1 VLGNEMKHNLNKKNS
16 NRYTITTALAT
27 IFTLTIMITSI
38 MATAP
43 AAATTT
49 TTTTTTTSPPEEAGM
64 IELSQEPVYQERQG
78 TVSETPI
85 NQTHIQLALSG
96 SGTITLPNT
105 TETIST
111 TSTGSLIASLDGTAA
126 GKEVI
131 TTEDG
136 SESATATIYA
146 IARFGM
152 EEGRGIIIALVNT
165 DSTTGRLAPLDGM
178 ILAGQI
184 EFPPEEETALVTLWE
199 WQSGIPLPTATTPE
213 ELPPPLMNDT
223 TTAMTNATSTASDT
237 NAATTE
243 APPGEEVG
251 AEGEVQQQQQRPQ
264 LCGSSGS
271 SGGGTTDDGTDANT
285 TTTTGIASAN
295 NDDNTSAAATS
306 SFLYQNPEYGIQ
318 ILCPEN
324 WVYGEEENPV
334 TGDFQVYFT
343 SPIEV
348 QQSQTTG
355 EIPPT
360 VSVAI
365 REVPLTNLNLQLF
378 ADLNIRDLIST
389 GHEIISTSLNAS
401 LSGMPAFEVVAIQ
414 PADGTMFLQDWTIQG
429 DMAYAVIYV
438 SPEPRF
444 NEFLPIA
451 QDMISSFAITNDTNT
466 TTSPTTTPGE
476 APPLMDDT
484 TTTNATIAADTN
496 GTTTAPPQQ
505 EEEGGEE
512 EQTTISPNPLFG

>member
-1 VLGNEMKHNLNKKNS
+1 MKHNLNKKNS
-16 NRYTITTALAT
+16 NRYTISTAFAT
-27 IFTLTIMITSI
+27 IFTLAIMITSI

-49 TTTTTTTSPPEEAGM
+49 TTTTTTSPPEEAGM
-64 IELSQEPVYQERQG
+64 IELSPEPVYQERQG

-223 TTAMTNATSTASDT
+223 TATTTTNATTTTSDAADT
-237 NAATTE
+237 NAATTA
-243 APPGEEVG
+243 APAPEQGEG
-251 AEGEVQQQQQRPQ
+251 AEGEEQQQQ
-264 LCGSSGS
+264 
-271 SGGGTTDDGTDANT
+271 T
-285 TTTTGIASAN
+285 
-295 NDDNTSAAATS
+295 
-306 SFLYQNPEYGIQ
+306 
-318 ILCPEN
+318 
-324 WVYGEEENPV
+324 
-334 TGDFQVYFT
+334 
-343 SPIEV
+343 
-348 QQSQTTG
+348 
-355 EIPPT
+355 
-360 VSVAI
+360 
-365 REVPLTNLNLQLF
+365 
-378 ADLNIRDLIST
+378 
-389 GHEIISTSLNAS
+389 
-401 LSGMPAFEVVAIQ
+401 
-414 PADGTMFLQDWTIQG
+414 
-429 DMAYAVIYV
+429 
-438 SPEPRF
+438 
-444 NEFLPIA
+444 
-451 QDMISSFAITNDTNT
+451 
-466 TTSPTTTPGE
+466 
-476 APPLMDDT
+476 
-484 TTTNATIAADTN
+484 TIA
-496 GTTTAPPQQ
+496 
-505 EEEGGEE
+505 
-512 EQTTISPNPLFG
+512 PNPLFE